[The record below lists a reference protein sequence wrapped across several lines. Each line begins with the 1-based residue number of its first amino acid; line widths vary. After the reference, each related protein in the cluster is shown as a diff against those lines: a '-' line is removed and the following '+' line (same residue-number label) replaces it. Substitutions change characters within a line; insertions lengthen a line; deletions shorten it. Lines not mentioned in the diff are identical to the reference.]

1 MEEVNVD
8 FYCSKLMSERS
19 KLLMITLEDTITDN
33 YLSTKLS
40 IKFCYMNIKWNQ
52 PLMHYMWMA
61 LYNVYDFKLG
71 CLLMSY
77 KLHSVN
83 CLFEI
88 VAVVS

>member
-40 IKFCYMNIKWNQ
+40 IKF
-52 PLMHYMWMA
+52 A
-61 LYNVYDFKLG
+61 T
-71 CLLMSY
+71 
-77 KLHSVN
+77 
-83 CLFEI
+83 
-88 VAVVS
+88 